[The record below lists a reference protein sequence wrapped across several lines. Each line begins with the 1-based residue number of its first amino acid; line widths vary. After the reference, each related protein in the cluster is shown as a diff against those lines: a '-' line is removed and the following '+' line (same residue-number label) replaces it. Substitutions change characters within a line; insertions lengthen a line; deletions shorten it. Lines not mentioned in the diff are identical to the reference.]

1 MRTRRLLPI
10 AVLVAGLGAAGCVSA
25 SNAALNHALPPLQP
39 PPTTIPATTTTTK
52 PTPCDPTASLR
63 PSGPLPAVGAD
74 LSAYPTVQDIVKR
87 GRLIAGVDQNTLLFG
102 YRDPI
107 TGQLGGFDID
117 VVRAIARAIFGTD
130 EGRVQY
136 KTVTTG
142 QRQGAVQNKDVD
154 IVVSEF
160 TENCAREQGDQA
172 IDFSSVYYLG
182 YQEVLV
188 RKDAPIK
195 TVADLA
201 HKTVCALQ
209 GSTSIDNIK
218 KVVPKVKIYPVAA
231 RTDCLVALQ
240 QGLADA
246 ITSDDTIL
254 AGFVAQDPDDVR
266 ILQAPDGGPARLE
279 NEPYGVGVNQGQPD
293 LVRYVNAVLE
303 QMRADGEL
311 SAIAQNW
318 LHDQASPIPAA
329 NYKD

>member
-1 MRTRRLLPI
+1 MRTRRLLPV
-10 AVLVAGLGAAGCVSA
+10 AVFVVALGAAGCVSA
-25 SNAALNHALPPLQP
+25 SNAASNRAIDDLTTTPTSPI
-39 PPTTIPATTTTTK
+39 PTTTSPK
-52 PTPCDPTASLR
+52 PPPCDPTASLR
-63 PSGPLPAVGAD
+63 PQGPLPAPGAD
-74 LSAYPTVQDIVKR
+74 LSAYPTVQNIVKR
-87 GRLIAGVDQNTLLFG
+87 GLLRVGVDQNTLLFG

-130 EGRVQY
+130 EGHVQY
-136 KTVTTG
+136 ETVNTL
-142 QRQGAVQNKDVD
+142 QRQTSLENKDVD
-154 IVVSEF
+154 IVVSLF
-160 TENCAREQGDQA
+160 TENCDREQVL
-172 IDFSSVYYLG
+172 DFSSVYYLG

-201 HKTVCALQ
+201 HKTVCATS
-209 GSTSIDNIK
+209 GSTSITNIRN
-218 KVVPKVKIYPVAA
+218 VVPTVKIDPVAT

-240 QGLADA
+240 QGKVDA

-254 AGFVAQDPDDVR
+254 AGLASQDPHDVR
-266 ILQAPDGGPARLE
+266 ILVGPDGQPARLE
-279 NEPYGVGVNQGQPD
+279 KEPYGVGVNQGQPD

-311 SAIAQNW
+311 AALAQTW
-318 LHDQASPIPAA
+318 LQDAASPIPPA